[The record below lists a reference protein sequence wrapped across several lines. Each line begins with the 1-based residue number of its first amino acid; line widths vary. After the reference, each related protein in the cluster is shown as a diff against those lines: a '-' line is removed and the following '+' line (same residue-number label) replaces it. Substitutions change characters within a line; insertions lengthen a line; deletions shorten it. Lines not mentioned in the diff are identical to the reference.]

1 MFLLKSTHEKLIQ
14 AEKSRCESVVAQMQE
29 QIADLRRL
37 VFVPEA
43 TPEQT
48 LPIRAA
54 NAILDGQE
62 VIPTRDAEQDAKDL
76 AEANRILSGSYDNV
90 EESW

>member
-1 MFLLKSTHEKLIQ
+1 MFVLKSTHEKLLQ
-14 AEKSRCESVVAQMQE
+14 AEKVRCESVVAQMQE

-37 VFVPEA
+37 VFVP
-43 TPEQT
+43 TPTPSET
-48 LPIRAA
+48 LAVRTA

-62 VIPTRDAEQDAKDL
+62 VMPKEDARREEEEL
-76 AEANRILSGSYDNV
+76 AEANRILSGQYDNV